1 VNPFFAD
8 TTQKIQQ
15 AQQQKIS
22 DVANGAA
29 SSSGDPTGLNKAV
42 KWDDVMFP
50 PHHVFNTTPC
60 VTRPLT
66 AAMIMNDEDEDNAKQ
81 INRFTFDSP
90 SGTSAE
96 MISNE
101 FTLAADEKF
110 QLGNSLQSSSSSS
123 SSSSAIV
130 NPVSATSLPLEVYC
144 EAAKLCNMSR
154 RDAVEYLS
162 AVMASSS
169 PSVPAGTAA
178 ATTVTATTTTPVS
191 TYPAT
196 SMTLCDKYRPK
207 LLSQYHC
214 KINNIPGSIFNKQS
228 SILHFHTWL
237 SEWKV
242 NNINNLTSTSAWN
255 NSKTSSSSSS
265 KHAFWFEDDEEED
278 EDVYSNT
285 CLIHGPSGVGKSS
298 SVYSCA
304 DELGFNVIE
313 VIYIYTFMTIC
324 ICFICVY
331 LSVCV
336 FVSDISVCLLMS
348 NLNFAFHSLFVG
360 VFLFILLIYVM
371 DMTTTTTTI

>member
-15 AQQQKIS
+15 AQQQKLS
-22 DVANGAA
+22 DIANGAA
-29 SSSGDPTGLNKAV
+29 SSSSGDPNGYERFVNKAV

-50 PHHVFNTTPC
+50 PHHVFNTTPPC

-66 AAMIMNDEDEDNAKQ
+66 ASTIMNNDDDEDDNAKQ
-81 INRFTFDSP
+81 TSRFTFDGPIAS
-90 SGTSAE
+90 SAE
-96 MISNE
+96 MLISNE

-110 QLGNSLQSSSSSS
+110 QLGNSLQSTSSSSLS
-123 SSSSAIV
+123 SII
-130 NPVSATSLPLEVYC
+130 NPVSVVSSPLEVYC

-154 RDAVEYLS
+154 KDAVEYLS

-169 PSVPAGTAA
+169 PSVPAAT

-207 LLSQYHC
+207 QLSQYHC
-214 KINNIPGSIFNKQS
+214 KINNIPGSIFSKQS

-255 NSKTSSSSSS
+255 NSKASSSSSS

-313 VIYIYTFMTIC
+313 VIYNTHTFMI
-324 ICFICVY
+324 
-331 LSVCV
+331 VCT
-336 FVSDISVCLLMS
+336 CL
-348 NLNFAFHSLFVG
+348 
-360 VFLFILLIYVM
+360 
-371 DMTTTTTTI
+371 